1 MTDISYI
8 QVEQGM
14 KILDL
19 KSALTIEKEAVASL
33 TAQVEQLKSTQSIV
47 PTLEQSMERQR
58 LELLAAQRTAQLA
71 ETALEKAQREL
82 PILRTKLNEADKER
96 KLLKGLNP
104 ERLKRNLAEQKRK
117 TDEAKAAVIEWKQRT
132 KEARDEHK
140 AEIRDVQRTLL
151 QMLEERDYFAE
162 IDGYRLTLSRFSFPD
177 EAEDTNSKLR
187 IRVTNTGTSESCVV
201 NDVTEDEDVIL
212 LSGMTLPDTVLER
225 IRLEWK
231 SLLETGK
238 VLKESSEEVDLS
250 LS

>member
-19 KSALTIEKEAVASL
+19 KSALTTEKEAVASL
-33 TAQVEQLKSTQSIV
+33 TAQVEQLKSSQAIV
-47 PTLEQSMERQR
+47 SSLEQAMERQR

-82 PILRTKLNEADKER
+82 PALKSKLNEADKER

-117 TDEAKAAVIEWKQRT
+117 TDEAKAAVSEWKQRT
-132 KEARDEHK
+132 KEARDDHK
-140 AEIRDVQRTLL
+140 AEIRDVQTTLL

-162 IDGYRLTLSRFSFPD
+162 IDGYRLTLSRFKFPH
-177 EAEDTNSKLR
+177 EAEDSQSTLR
-187 IRVTNTGTSESCVV
+187 IRVINTETSESCVV
-201 NDVTEDEDVIL
+201 QHVNEQEEVIL
-212 LSGMTLPDTVLER
+212 PSNMTCPDSVLER

-238 VLKESSEEVDLS
+238 VLKESSEEADLT